1 MTARRAH
8 PAPPVRI
15 LLLGLAL
22 LSAACTEAPE
32 PRGREPVADRS
43 PESPGE
49 RPADVPRERR
59 FIPAEWRE
67 TVLVSG
73 AEDDSTL
80 ISPFRLVA
88 SPAGVH
94 VLDYYPKRVLHYGH
108 DGRRRWSFGREG
120 AGPNEFRDPRDLK
133 VDTDGRTWVLDPANS
148 RIVALDSG
156 GSAVHRLSLGSL
168 GNSPREL
175 LSAGGAGAVVITSE
189 RREDPLVRLDSR
201 GRVLGRDPF
210 PWEGYS
216 QLDYLATQAIAAS
229 SPWTGDWVMA
239 FAMGDGF
246 FIYPAGATQARRGW
260 FVEPVAFPEVEV
272 TKSGN
277 TTTRRHRE
285 RPVDAAISLTLSSE
299 NVYVLFGGTTEDRG
313 KLVDSYALRDGSYQG
328 TWRLPRGASDIAW
341 YDGGLYTLAERPYP
355 ELAYWKPAGPGLP

>member
-1 MTARRAH
+1 MIACRTH
-8 PAPPVRI
+8 PTPPDRV
-15 LLLGLAL
+15 LLLGLTL
-22 LSAACTEAPE
+22 LSAACADGPG
-32 PRGREPVADRS
+32 PRDRESLAERS
-43 PESPGE
+43 AASAAE
-49 RPADVPRERR
+49 RPADAPRERR
-59 FIPAEWRE
+59 IIPAEWRQ
-67 TVLVSG
+67 TVLISG

-108 DGRRRWSFGREG
+108 DGRRTWSFGREG
-120 AGPNEFRDPRDLK
+120 AGPDEFLDPRDLT

-148 RIVALDSG
+148 RIVVLGRG
-156 GSAVHRLSLGSL
+156 GSVLHRLSLGDL

-175 LSAGGAGAVVITSE
+175 LSAGAAGALVITGE
-189 RREDPLVRLDSR
+189 RREDPMVRLDSK
-201 GRVLGRDPF
+201 GRVLGRERF
-210 PWEGYS
+210 PWDGFS
-216 QLDYLATQAIAAS
+216 QLEYLATQVIATS

-239 FAMGDGF
+239 FSMGDGF

-272 TKSGN
+272 TKSGGA
-277 TTTRRHRE
+277 TTWRHRE
-285 RPVDAAISLTLSSE
+285 RPVDAANSVTLSSE

-328 TWRLPRGASDIAW
+328 TWRLPRGVSEIAW
-341 YDGGLYTLAERPYP
+341 YDGGLYTLADRPYP
-355 ELAYWKPAGPGLP
+355 ELAYWKPARAGLP